1 MALAFFVV
9 YRYNIKLVSY
19 DYSAKSAERRTLM
32 QPEKTNRLFLV
43 MGKSATG
50 KDHIYKALLEKQIG
64 LVPVVPYTTRPMRET
79 EAEGV
84 EYHFLTA
91 GQMEALDKEG
101 KIIERRCY
109 QTVMGP
115 WYYMTV
121 DDGQIDLT
129 AHSSLLIVTPE
140 AYGKL
145 RDYFGKD
152 YTVPIYIESPDAERL
167 KRSIKREEK
176 QEKPVFAEVCRR
188 YLADEQD
195 FSEEVL
201 TDLGIIKRF
210 ENIDFDACVQ
220 EVAEYIKETAGI

>member
-1 MALAFFVV
+1 M
-9 YRYNIKLVSY
+9 RPK
-19 DYSAKSAERRTLM
+19 
-32 QPEKTNRLFLV
+32 KTNRLFLV

-50 KDHIYKALLEKQIG
+50 KDHIYKALLEKMPG
-64 LVPVVPYTTRPMRET
+64 LASVVPYTTRPMRET
-79 EAEGV
+79 ETEGV
-84 EYHFLTA
+84 EYHFLNIS
-91 GQMEALDKEG
+91 QMEELDRQG

-121 DDGQIDLT
+121 DDGQIDLS

-145 RDYFGKD
+145 RDYFGEEN
-152 YTVPIYIESPDAERL
+152 TVPLYIESPDAERL

-201 TDLGIIKRF
+201 FALGIEKRF
-210 ENIDFDACVQ
+210 ENVDFDACVQ

>member
-1 MALAFFVV
+1 
-9 YRYNIKLVSY
+9 
-19 DYSAKSAERRTLM
+19 M
-32 QPEKTNRLFLV
+32 QPDKNHRLFLV

-50 KDHIYKALLEKQIG
+50 KDHIYKALLEKMPE
-64 LVPVVPYTTRPMRET
+64 LVSVVPYTTRPMRET
-79 EAEGV
+79 EVEGV
-84 EYHFLTA
+84 EYHFLSEP
-91 GQMEALDKEG
+91 QMEELDRKG

-121 DDGQIDLT
+121 DDGQIDLS

-145 RDYFGKD
+145 RNYFGEEN
-152 YTVPIYIESPDAERL
+152 TVPLYIESPDAERL

-195 FSEEVL
+195 FSEDVL
-201 TDLGIIKRF
+201 SGLGITKRF

-220 EVAEYIKETAGI
+220 EVADYIRETAGI

>member
-1 MALAFFVV
+1 
-9 YRYNIKLVSY
+9 
-19 DYSAKSAERRTLM
+19 M
-32 QPEKTNRLFLV
+32 QPKKTNRLFLV

-50 KDHIYKALLEKQIG
+50 KDHIYKALLEKMPE
-64 LVPVVPYTTRPMRET
+64 LVSVVPYTTRPMRET
-79 EAEGV
+79 EVEGV
-84 EYHFLTA
+84 EYHFLSEP
-91 GQMEALDKEG
+91 QMEELDRKG

-121 DDGQIDLT
+121 DDGQIDLS

-145 RDYFGKD
+145 RNYFGEEN
-152 YTVPIYIESPDAERL
+152 TVPLYIESPDAERL

-201 TDLGIIKRF
+201 SGLGITKRF

-220 EVAEYIKETAGI
+220 EVADYIRETAGI